1 MFSTVA
7 TKLAEMS
14 ARGGYQYRLNPGVK
28 RSWVRCFGLLP
39 RPWQAW
45 QPGDSERGGVD
56 SVRFNLETL
65 QFVAS
70 GFDLVDIPANGT
82 YAYLLCRV
90 SGTLT
95 LTDAASVADGTL
107 HPEGPYSLLRRVTVN
122 MDGRQE
128 MDLDG
133 RYWRAFTEIMFSQA
147 PATVNVGITSLPGGD
162 PHPFSGFI
170 VIPFI
175 SGRTINPYDTAF
187 PAKQIIKSEFS
198 LRCDWGTVEDLVA
211 GGTYDTKAFTV
222 APTLEVMAVMSRRPN
237 PIFKAAT
244 RFRQFSQVITATGDQ
259 RFEVPEQTVIR
270 AFLIRSDGGLGNF
283 AQAVATAGLID
294 RLSLESAAG
303 LKNIDRVTDDLIR
316 EEHRLFGDLDAFF
329 AGYHYLEQAETG
341 KQTLNL
347 STRELANPNI
357 IAEFGALAAVG
368 ATNLDVALI
377 ETFAP
382 RI

>member
-1 MFSTVA
+1 MLSTVA
-7 TKLAEMS
+7 TKLAELRS
-14 ARGGYQYRLNPGVK
+14 RGGYQFRQNPEVK
-28 RSWVRCFGLLP
+28 RPWVRCFGLLP
-39 RPWQAW
+39 RPWQSW
-45 QPGDSERGGVD
+45 QPRDSERGGVD

-65 QFVAS
+65 NFVAS
-70 GFDLVDIPANGT
+70 GFDIVDIPANGT
-82 YAYLLCRV
+82 YAYLLCRL

-95 LTDAASVADGTL
+95 LTDAASVADGTV
-107 HPEGPYSLLRRVTVN
+107 HPEGPYALLRRVTVN
-122 MDGRQE
+122 IDGRQE
-128 MDLDG
+128 LDLDG
-133 RYWRAFTEIMFSQA
+133 RYWRTFTEILFSQA
-147 PATVNVGITSLPGGD
+147 PATVNVANTSAPGGTA
-162 PHPFSGFI
+162 HAFSGFI

-187 PAKQIIKSEFS
+187 PAKQIVKSEFT

-211 GGTYDTKAFTV
+211 GGTYDTKALTT

-244 RFRQFSQVITATGDQ
+244 RFRQFSQVITAIGDA

-270 AFLIRSDGGLGNF
+270 AFLIRTDGGLGNF
-283 AQAVATAGLID
+283 TQGVATAALLD

-316 EEHRLFGDLDAFF
+316 EDHRLFGDLVAFQ
-329 AGYHYLEQAETG
+329 AGYHYLEMAESG

-368 ATNLDVALI
+368 TTGLDVALI